1 MAQGTSSTILEI
13 VIISVLN
20 IIAVYIAA
28 FTYKLNWGGVVSVM
42 VFASLLTAGVTHVI
56 LAKANAAIKEER
68 PDIVISEGLAVL
80 GTTLISSLAVLMILT
95 RRFNL
100 PEALGIALTSGIL
113 TSFIRSFLSL

>member
-56 LAKANAAIKEER
+56 LAKANAAIKEH
-68 PDIVISEGLAVL
+68 PDVVISEGLAVL

-113 TSFIRSFLSL
+113 TSFIRRFLSV